1 MLYFVQPRTYLLNVY
16 YMLHL
21 CCVGVSIEKAKI
33 YYIQSLPCGGYELME
48 APKPSEKIMQN
59 RISQDVRY
67 RP

>member
-1 MLYFVQPRTYLLNVY
+1 
-16 YMLHL
+16 MLHL